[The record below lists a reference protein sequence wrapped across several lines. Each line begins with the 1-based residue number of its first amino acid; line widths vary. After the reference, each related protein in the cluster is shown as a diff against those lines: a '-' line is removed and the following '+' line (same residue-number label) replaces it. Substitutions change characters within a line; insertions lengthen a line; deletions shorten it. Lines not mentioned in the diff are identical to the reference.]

1 MPNYSVTEIFVSTKN
16 EIKPGSNLKCCG
28 IQILHFDVKIY
39 VLFIWSIMAKQ
50 RREHRYCFRLT
61 LTNSQACTTGKR
73 TFNSK
78 KYFILNWT
86 SGNLKN
92 QISASSLIFSFQ
104 RWDSIKMNFTTH
116 VCKLGAFNLQ
126 KHAIFWRET
135 LSPLPGGIWN
145 WVGTDIR
152 SVDYPV
158 TVRPIFTGLHR
169 ITGNRQPDNP
179 SPSQV

>member
-86 SGNLKN
+86 SGNLKI

-126 KHAIFWRET
+126 KHAIFLARDVVPIT
-135 LSPLPGGIWN
+135 RGNMKLGWN
-145 WVGTDIR
+145 G
-152 SVDYPV
+152 YPV
-158 TVRPIFTGLHR
+158 CWLSGYCPDNFHR
-169 ITGNRQPDNP
+169 IAPDNRQPDNP
-179 SPSQV
+179 FPSQS